1 MTDGLQPA
9 SVPADGAGTGDHVG
23 TDRHADGHE
32 RQWLQD
38 LFCGAAFLALGL
50 AFAIGGSRY
59 EIGSAVRMGP
69 GYLPIA
75 LGGALALLG
84 LTTVGQGV
92 LAWRRTAAGAAGP
105 QGTRAEPAR
114 TVPWARGALVIGAIV
129 FFGLTIEG
137 LGIIPTVFVTALLA
151 ALAGQHAKILRAVL
165 TAVGVTLV
173 SWLIFVVALQLRL
186 PLFGDWLGG

>member
-1 MTDGLQPA
+1 MQPA
-9 SVPADGAGTGDHVG
+9 PVPADSTGTGDHG
-23 TDRHADGHE
+23 DHASAH
-32 RQWLQD
+32 QHSWLQD
-38 LFCGAAFLALGL
+38 LYCGAAFLALGL

-75 LGGALALLG
+75 LGGALAFLG
-84 LTTVGQGV
+84 VITAGQGV
-92 LAWRRTAAGAAGP
+92 IAWRRAAAGAPGP
-105 QGTRAEPAR
+105 KGGPEAQPAR
-114 TVPWARGALVIGAIV
+114 TIPWARGALVIGAIV

-137 LGIIPTVFVTALLA
+137 LGIIPTVFITALLA